1 MNLRDLEYFVAIAE
15 EGHFGKAAYRC
26 CVSQPTLSAQ
36 IKKLEDELGS
46 PLFDR
51 STRQLGLSDL
61 GLEILPL
68 AQKILSQS
76 LEIQDIAS
84 AQKDP
89 LIGKL
94 NLGAFLTLGPWLF
107 PRISATAKSCLPQ
120 MDLFFHEFKTQDLLE
135 KLRNR
140 ELDAAFLAW
149 PDGADEFYCEALGFE
164 PFVLLTP
171 KEHPFSHK
179 KDLNLEDLQDQELLL
194 LAEGHCLRDQ
204 ALDLCH
210 RFGASTQNRFQA
222 TGLET
227 LRQTIRLGTGITLF
241 PLLAKPTQPEEELCY
256 VNFADPQPGRT
267 LVLAFRPTHPKIK
280 ALKKLAEA
288 LRSWFAENKMA
299 TH

>member
-15 EGHFGKAAYRC
+15 EGHFGKAAYKC

-36 IKKLEDELGS
+36 IKKLEDELGA

-61 GLEILPL
+61 GQEILPL
-68 AQKILSQS
+68 AQKILLQS
-76 LEIQDIAS
+76 LEIQDIAV

-89 LIGKL
+89 LAGKL
-94 NLGAFLTLGPWLF
+94 NLGAFLTLGPWFF
-107 PRISATAKSCLPQ
+107 PRISATAKACLPK
-120 MDLFFHEFKTQDLLE
+120 MELFFHEYKTQDLLE
-135 KLRNR
+135 KLHHR
-140 ELDAAFLAW
+140 ELDGAFLAW
-149 PDGADEFYCEALGFE
+149 PDGADEFHCEALGFE

-171 KEHPFSHK
+171 KEHPFAQK
-179 KDLNLEDLQDQELLL
+179 QNLNLEDLQDQELLL

-210 RFGASTQNRFQA
+210 RFGASTKNRFQA

-227 LRQTIRLGTGITLF
+227 LRQTIRLGQGMTLF
-241 PLLAKPTQPEEELCY
+241 PQMAKPSHAEDELCY
-256 VNFADPQPGRT
+256 VDFGSPKPGRT

-280 ALKKLAEA
+280 ALKQLAA
-288 LRSWFAENKMA
+288 DLRSWFQANEMGCP
-299 TH
+299 